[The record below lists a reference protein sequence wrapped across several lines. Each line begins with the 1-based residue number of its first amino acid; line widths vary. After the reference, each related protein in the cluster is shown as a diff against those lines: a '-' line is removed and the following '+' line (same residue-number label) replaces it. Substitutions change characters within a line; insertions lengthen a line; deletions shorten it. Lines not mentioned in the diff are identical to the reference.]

1 MEKYGYKNISSR
13 SEFEKASKND
23 GKFNV
28 ITPETKNI
36 TNYGFV
42 DWSTQGNFGMP
53 GQTRYNI
60 KTVDDM
66 LNAGSKASEEINNER
81 KPKGYVGW

>member
-13 SEFEKASKND
+13 SEFEKASNND

-28 ITPETKNI
+28 ITPETENI

-42 DWSTQGNFGMP
+42 DWSTQGDFGMP
-53 GQTRYNI
+53 GQTKYNVKSI
-60 KTVDDM
+60 DD
-66 LNAGSKASEEINNER
+66 LINAGTNVSK
-81 KPKGYVGW
+81 